1 MFGQQTKGVSQMAL
15 VKKEKEKALK
25 RRIGI
30 DLPQRRFGFIG
41 IEKGF
46 ITADHLYEAL
56 IKQRAQETGS
66 TERRLLGMILKDLGY
81 LSVSQVNEILQTLEH
96 EGQSSILLQGRSRRA

>member
-1 MFGQQTKGVSQMAL
+1 
-15 VKKEKEKALK
+15 LK

-66 TERRLLGMILKDLGY
+66 TERRLLGMILKCVIHRHPFNAMVGNPGLEDGY
-81 LSVSQVNEILQTLEH
+81 
-96 EGQSSILLQGRSRRA
+96 GSSIKTAPYLGADV

>member
-1 MFGQQTKGVSQMAL
+1 MKNDKT
-15 VKKEKEKALK
+15 LK

-30 DLPQRRFGFIG
+30 DLPRRRFGFIG

-46 ITADHLYEAL
+46 INAEHLYEAL
-56 IKQRAQETGS
+56 LRQRAQETGS
-66 TERRLLGMILKDLGY
+66 AERRLLGMILKDLGY

-96 EGQSSILLQGRSRRA
+96 EVQSSTLLQGRSGRA